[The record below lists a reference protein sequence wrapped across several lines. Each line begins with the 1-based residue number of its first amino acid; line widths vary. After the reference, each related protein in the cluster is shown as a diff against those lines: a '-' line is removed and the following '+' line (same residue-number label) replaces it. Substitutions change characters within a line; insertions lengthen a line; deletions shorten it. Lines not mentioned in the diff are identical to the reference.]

1 MSPSHAAEITCTN
14 EGEVPCVLSGMGDRQ
29 ILAVSDI
36 AFASL
41 DTYTEADVAAANPGG
56 EDGDEFRRERRAAAK
71 HPRRRLSD
79 SATPELIRLSYLTFA
94 ESRWPQAFSYLPGS
108 ALEIKNALVEI
119 VSCTFRDNNV
129 AGSSSVGNGKKGGSI
144 YFEADYSTD
153 PDYQY
158 SLTIQASQ
166 VTPFADTPSGT
177 CTEDPGEDQCMG
189 GSAEL
194 LCAAKEGGAIYVK
207 RGSASVEGSS
217 FVRNRAVRG
226 GAIFATAI
234 DMICDSVRTVLE
246 VTAYS
251 ETPYSQ
257 LCAACPEGSVG
268 DVIESKSPADCTVCP
283 SGKYQENSGVA
294 GTVDESCT
302 RCEAGKFLPDEG
314 TATSEHDSP

>member
-1 MSPSHAAEITCTN
+1 
-14 EGEVPCVLSGMGDRQ
+14 
-29 ILAVSDI
+29 
-36 AFASL
+36 
-41 DTYTEADVAAANPGG
+41 
-56 EDGDEFRRERRAAAK
+56 
-71 HPRRRLSD
+71 
-79 SATPELIRLSYLTFA
+79 
-94 ESRWPQAFSYLPGS
+94 
-108 ALEIKNALVEI
+108 
-119 VSCTFRDNNV
+119 
-129 AGSSSVGNGKKGGSI
+129 
-144 YFEADYSTD
+144 
-153 PDYQY
+153 
-158 SLTIQASQ
+158 
-166 VTPFADTPSGT
+166 
-177 CTEDPGEDQCMG
+177 MG

-246 VTAYS
+246 VTACVFENNAAMYKTVSGRGDDVAADTAIATLRGNSLSSVNNNGGIFSLGSNCPAGSTGIKDGSVEGQDVSSPFVLPSGETELFSYVVGGNDCSPCPAGRYEARKQTRFGAMLKLFLSLAHRYS

-294 GTVDESCT
+294 GTVEESCT
-302 RCEAGKFLPDEG
+302 RCEAVRARAARRTVPTT
-314 TATSEHDSP
+314 TA